1 MGKGKDDKKG
11 KKGSKDK
18 GDKKKARKALKQAQA
33 SVSREAAPTA
43 SAAAP
48 AEMGVFEAIYNC
60 RAMRRLDTRDVPE
73 ALLVKLVD
81 AANQAPSG
89 SNMQNARWLVV
100 RDPDVKRGL
109 ADLNRAGVE
118 AYIGP
123 QVDNPG
129 SLPHQSTEKRKRM
142 LDAVLW
148 QMEHMHEIPALVIAC
163 LDFGQPVDATM
174 AARGGGSIWPGV
186 QNLLLAARALGL
198 GAAPTTLA
206 LGDRDAV
213 ARVLNLP
220 DSMVAYC
227 LIPVGYPLGRFG
239 PVTRKPV
246 GDIMRFDRWSP

>member
-1 MGKGKDDKKG
+1 M
-11 KKGSKDK
+11 SK
-18 GDKKKARKALKQAQA
+18 
-33 SVSREAAPTA
+33 
-43 SAAAP
+43 
-48 AEMGVFEAIYNC
+48 EMGLFEAMYNC
-60 RAMRRLDTRDVPE
+60 RAMRKLDTKAVPE
-73 ALLVKLVD
+73 ELLVKLID

-89 SNMQNARWLVV
+89 SNMQNGRWIVV
-100 RDPDVKRGL
+100 RDAAVKQKL

-118 AYIGP
+118 AYVGP
-123 QVDNPG
+123 QSGRAG
-129 SLPHQSTEKRKRM
+129 SLPHQSAAKRQRM

-163 LDFGQPVDATM
+163 LDFGQKVDAAT

-206 LGDRDAV
+206 LGDREAV
-213 ARVLNLP
+213 AEALNLP
-220 DSMVAYC
+220 ESMVAYC

-246 GDIMRFDRWSP
+246 EEILRFDRWS